1 MAADQTPIAPDPAP
15 KAQTELR
22 RSAYD
27 FCEKSLARFDAIPPD
42 ARPRGFAIA
51 RSQTI
56 SGDTVQRSYVI
67 QFDLKLTGCELP
79 ND

>member
-1 MAADQTPIAPDPAP
+1 MAADTTDP
-15 KAQTELR
+15 KTQTELR

-27 FCEKSLARFDAIPPD
+27 FCEQALARFEASPKET
-42 ARPRGFAIA
+42 RPKGFSVA

-56 SGDTVQRSYVI
+56 SGDTVQRSYII

-79 ND
+79 

>member
-1 MAADQTPIAPDPAP
+1 MAADTPASKP
-15 KAQTELR
+15 ELR

-27 FCEKSLARFDAIPPD
+27 FCEQALARFEATPKET
-42 ARPRGFAIA
+42 RPKGFSIA

-56 SGDTVQRSYVI
+56 SGDCVQRSYVI

-79 ND
+79 SD

>member
-1 MAADQTPIAPDPAP
+1 MADTLAPEPAP
-15 KAQTELR
+15 KTITELR
-22 RSAYD
+22 KASYD
-27 FCEKSLARFDAIPPD
+27 FCEKALAKFDATPQA
-42 ARPRGFAIA
+42 ARPRGYFVT

-56 SGDTVQRSYVI
+56 TGDTVQRAYLF

>member
-1 MAADQTPIAPDPAP
+1 MADTPP
-15 KAQTELR
+15 ELKSEIR

-27 FCEKSLARFDAIPPD
+27 FCEKALAQFEAIPAQ
-42 ARPRGFAIA
+42 ARAKGFSIT

-56 SGDTVQRSYVI
+56 SGDTVQRSYII

-79 ND
+79 